1 MTSGEIPPT
10 LADHHKSTLIHKAA
24 LNGHLRCL
32 SFLVKNSPRDAINLL
47 DDNLLTPVLLAIQ
60 VSQMPQVSSQGSGDL
75 CRVAILIVS
84 DGWWMKQM

>member
-32 SFLVKNSPRDAINLL
+32 SYLVKNSPRDAINLL

-60 VSQMPQVSSQGSGDL
+60 VSVEISAAATLSEVWCP
-75 CRVAILIVS
+75 CRVDILTVS
-84 DGWWMKQM
+84 VG

>member
-32 SFLVKNSPRDAINLL
+32 SYLVKNSPRDAINLL

-60 VSQMPQVSSQGSGDL
+60 VRVEIASDAIPEL
-75 CRVAILIVS
+75 WCACRVDILTVS
-84 DGWWMKQM
+84 VG

>member
-1 MTSGEIPPT
+1 MTPGEIPPT

-32 SFLVKNSPRDAINLL
+32 SYLVKNSPRDAINLL

-60 VSQMPQVSSQGSGDL
+60 VSWKSQLVALRSGML
-75 CRVAILIVS
+75 V
-84 DGWWMKQM
+84 GWTS